1 MFQRILLAALVLS
14 AAPGLRAQAAAP
26 PDMPATASLRAD
38 SLVLTY
44 EGRPIFRGVVQSGG
58 ARVDVR
64 MLADTVNDAV
74 TQVIKFTASGGRVRV
89 SGDVTASTQAFA
101 CEVDPAQDVVPMVRT
116 ASGPDANL
124 LNRAVYDRARDWV
137 ISADFPAHVVVLPK
151 AGADSTTFSLDA
163 EGGEVAIRF
172 RPRFYEM
179 HRGLRAFHPWTYTA
193 WRPSVAGWSSWY
205 AFFDSVTGRDVEHT
219 ADVLSRVLKPFG
231 YTYLQIDDG
240 YQRTPVGPPA
250 NWLDANAKFPS
261 GLGVVA
267 RDIAARGLQ
276 PAIWTNVAFHDS
288 AYALAHPDEFVR
300 NTAGA
305 PAWGNWI
312 GFVMDGAN
320 AATMRDLVVP
330 VYDSLRRMG
339 WTYFKVD
346 ALRHLRYEGYNSN
359 ADYFRARGLRRDSVY
374 RSVVQTIRDVIG
386 HASFLLACWGIRP
399 ELAGVVD
406 AVRVG
411 DDGFGYGGFAEYN
424 SFNNVVWRNDPDH
437 IQIAAADAYR
447 ATTLT
452 SLTGSL
458 LMLTDRPDVYL
469 TDRAEAAKR
478 AAPVLFTLPGQIYDV
493 NPSRS
498 SRIGEAA
505 VTLSG
510 AGPRPFD
517 ADKRPAASL
526 YLLDVNRPFEH
537 WSVLAR
543 IGDDTPRIRFS
554 TLGLPAD
561 RSYLVY
567 EFWTQHL
574 LGAFRERFSPGAI
587 DPRFQVQDFCIRE
600 ALAHPQLVST
610 NRHVSCGG
618 VDLHDVQWAADT
630 LRGESDLV
638 AGDDYVLVVHEPSG
652 FRFVRAEATGAAV
665 MSSAVRGGVRRVR
678 LRSAGGGRVGWR
690 IVYRGLPHGLPLG
703 QPMGQPPSH
712 FASQYEN
719 FIRKMSFDRW
729 PKRFPMSPPKD
740 WLPSNVVEAS
750 RPWLQTRNSVEPAR
764 YSQRNTTFE
773 RNCWKLN
780 PPGSFATAVS
790 AYGW

>member
-1 MFQRILLAALVLS
+1 MDFPSPIQRIVLATLVLS
-14 AAPGLRAQAAAP
+14 VAPCLRAQGAP
-26 PDMPATASLRAD
+26 PNVPGTFSLRAD
-38 SLVLTY
+38 TLVLAY
-44 EGRPIFRGVVQSGG
+44 EGRPIFRGVVQSAG

-64 MLADTVNDAV
+64 MMADTVHDAV
-74 TQVIKFTASGGRVRV
+74 TQVIKFTAYGGSVRVR
-89 SGDVTASTQAFA
+89 GAVTAGPQAFA
-101 CEVDPAQDVVPMVRT
+101 CEVDPRQDAVPMVRT
-116 ASGPDANL
+116 ASGPDVNL

-137 ISADFPAHVVVLPK
+137 ISVDFPARVTVIPG
-151 AGADSTTFSLDA
+151 AGADSTTFSIDA

-179 HRGLRAFHPWTYTA
+179 HRGLRAFQPWTYST

-205 AFFDSVTGRDVEHT
+205 AFFDSVTQRDVEHT

-250 NWLDANAKFPS
+250 HWLDANAKFPS
-261 GLGVVA
+261 GLGGVA
-267 RDIAARGLQ
+267 SDITARGLE

-300 NTAGA
+300 DTSGV
-305 PAWGNWI
+305 PVWGNWI
-312 GFVMDGAN
+312 GFVMDASN
-320 AATMRDLVVP
+320 SATMRDLVVP

-359 ADYFRARGLRRDSVY
+359 ADYFRARGLPRDSVY
-374 RSVVQTIRDVIG
+374 RAFVQAIRGVIG
-386 HASFLLACWGIRP
+386 RASFLLACWGIRP
-399 ELAGVVD
+399 ELAGLVD

-458 LMLTDRPDVYL
+458 LMLTDRPAVYL

-493 NPSRS
+493 DPSRS

-517 ADKRPAASL
+517 ADKRPAASR
-526 YLLDVNRPFEH
+526 YLLDVNRPFGH

-543 IGDDTPRIRFS
+543 IGGDTARIRFS
-554 TLGLPAD
+554 ELGLPTD

-567 EFWTQHL
+567 EFWTQRL
-574 LGAFRERFSPGAI
+574 LGAFREQFSPGAI

-600 ALAHPQLVST
+600 ALAHPQLIAT

-618 VDLHDVQWAADT
+618 VDLRDVEWTADT
-630 LRGESDLV
+630 LRGESELV
-638 AGDDYVLVVHEPSG
+638 AGDDYVLVVHEPAG
-652 FRFVRAEATGAAV
+652 FRFVRAEATGV
-665 MSSAVRGGVRRVR
+665 TVVSSSARGGVRRVR
-678 LRSAGGGRVGWR
+678 LRSAGGGRV
-690 IVYRGLPHGLPLG
+690 
-703 QPMGQPPSH
+703 
-712 FASQYEN
+712 
-719 FIRKMSFDRW
+719 RW
-729 PKRFPMSPPKD
+729 
-740 WLPSNVVEAS
+740 WVLYGV
-750 RPWLQTRNSVEPAR
+750 
-764 YSQRNTTFE
+764 
-773 RNCWKLN
+773 
-780 PPGSFATAVS
+780 PGSGVLRAPAGS
-790 AYGW
+790 APRPAAAGLGEAGP